1 MRTQADTSMIWP
13 ITNWI
18 LRTRTRTRT
27 HMRIRTLTHMRI
39 YIHMMRTITELA
51 DTRMEPQARLP
62 TPTQKTLDL
71 L

>member
-18 LRTRTRTRT
+18 LRT
-27 HMRIRTLTHMRI
+27 HIRTLTH
-39 YIHMMRTITELA
+39 IHIRMMRTITELA